1 MENPFIDIEASV
13 GNDNEEEEDG
23 ELDSDFIVDGA
34 IDIDEDDLLSADGT
48 ASPGPSRFTPSAD
61 HTINEQYSA
70 LLERALARG
79 ARKQSPRGGIHE
91 GVADALL
98 GPRPSTARQTWVRI
112 RPMKGM
118 LSVFVGDLALAI
130 RTTQPNLFEYWIVPR
145 TALFKD
151 NEATRPV
158 QALFDSSL
166 AIVAQGEHSVL
177 PTDGQGAHCSYHF
190 QGACYSKR
198 GFFIISGPPTVAILF
213 SSQILPTPREFDT
226 FHHCEALDP
235 AFLSETKYLMARNS
249 ISRGDRVKCIA
260 GELRNLIGVVLECEE
275 ESLKVHFESLDTNY
289 SVMLYEVR
297 KYFRIGDRVIIQ
309 DTGFGE
315 RKGWVISCDENSAWI
330 FEPTTQEELQHSW
343 HDLRFD
349 DTIDSYRVRNLSCS
363 SSFQLQE
370 RHAMRQSPNRVFKKK
385 AVLVTGS
392 HYKGIRG
399 VITDTTIDGY
409 AFVSLALF
417 NHPRKEKIKL
427 SDLQIIVSGKDNDYL
442 VPIVPQPDSDSFI
455 SMLPHPPPL
464 VSASLDSISS
474 SQTPLPSVHS
484 GSLSSAWNPT
494 ASTPLWSLSPGI
506 EHSSTVTRAVSFT
519 SALDIPTWLGD
530 PKLDGTRVKLCLRG
544 DRTRLFE
551 MRTVIND
558 IVTVRDGMKIS
569 EYPLADLDFV
579 RPEGCTDA
587 VVSFAPGELFGK
599 FFRKLSSK
607 DARKRRL
614 EAEIEADAEER
625 SHKKAATTANSN
637 NYSVFEMCS
646 PSKIATEKILHP
658 SCSDATSAYRAV
670 DNTLT
675 NLEGNESG
683 SAGEKSPS
691 SLKNF
696 KISKTP
702 SQTSWTICFNVN
714 IILWSKSP
722 VFVAVVTAL
731 SPVRNA

>member
-1 MENPFIDIEASV
+1 MTEHRITKRRRIDQNPFIDIEASV

-48 ASPGPSRFTPSAD
+48 ASPGPSRFTPPVD

-79 ARKQSPRGGIHE
+79 AKKQSPQGIIHE

-98 GPRPSTARQTWVRI
+98 GPKPSSDRQTWVRI
-112 RPMKGM
+112 RLMKGS

-130 RTTQPNLFEYWIVPR
+130 RTKHPNLFEYWIVPR
-145 TALFKD
+145 TALFKE
-151 NEATRPV
+151 NKATRPV

-166 AIVAQGEHSVL
+166 AIVSEGEHSVE
-177 PTDGQGAHCSYHF
+177 PTGGENTHCSYHF

-198 GFFIISGPPTVAILF
+198 GFFLISGPPTIAISF
-213 SSQILPTPREFDT
+213 SSQVLPTPKEFEI
-226 FHHCEALDP
+226 FSRCEALDP
-235 AFLSETKYLMARNS
+235 TFLLKTKSLMGQNS
-249 ISRGDRVKCIA
+249 IARGDRVKCIA

-275 ESLKVHFESLDTNY
+275 DSLKVHFDSLDIDY
-289 SVMLYEVR
+289 SVMRYEVH

-315 RKGWVISCDENSAWI
+315 RKGWVISCEENSACV
-330 FEPTTQEELQHSW
+330 FDPTTQEEMQHSW
-343 HDLRFD
+343 HKLRFD
-349 DTIDSYRVRNLSCS
+349 DTIDSYRLRNLSRS
-363 SSFQLQE
+363 PSFQLQE
-370 RHAMRQSPNRVFKKK
+370 RHAMRQNLNRVFEKKD
-385 AVLVTGS
+385 VMVTGS

-399 VITDTTIDGY
+399 VVMDTTIDGY

-474 SQTPLPSVHS
+474 SQMPLPSVHS
-484 GSLSSAWNPT
+484 GSLSSAWNPA

-544 DRTRLFE
+544 DRTRLFK

-558 IVTVRDGMKIS
+558 IVTVRDGMKIL

-599 FFRKLSSK
+599 IFRVKEFGPVESVVHIFGQRQT
-607 DARKRRL
+607 RKNTFALR
-614 EAEIEADAEER
+614 
-625 SHKKAATTANSN
+625 
-637 NYSVFEMCS
+637 
-646 PSKIATEKILHP
+646 
-658 SCSDATSAYRAV
+658 TS
-670 DNTLT
+670 TL
-675 NLEGNESG
+675 
-683 SAGEKSPS
+683 
-691 SLKNF
+691 
-696 KISKTP
+696 
-702 SQTSWTICFNVN
+702 
-714 IILWSKSP
+714 
-722 VFVAVVTAL
+722 AVVYPPL
-731 SPVRNA
+731 R

>member
-1 MENPFIDIEASV
+1 MTEHRSIKRRRIDQNPFIDIEASV
-13 GNDNEEEEDG
+13 GDDNDEEEDG
-23 ELDSDFIVDGA
+23 ELDGDFIVDGA
-34 IDIDEDDLLSADGT
+34 IDIDEDDLLSAYGT
-48 ASPGPSRFTPSAD
+48 ASPGPSRFIPPVD

-79 ARKQSPRGGIHE
+79 AKKQSPQGIIHE

-98 GPRPSTARQTWVRI
+98 GPKPSSDRQTWVRI
-112 RPMKGM
+112 RPMKGS

-130 RTTQPNLFEYWIVPR
+130 RTKHPNLFEYWIVPR
-145 TALFKD
+145 TALFKE
-151 NEATRPV
+151 NKATRPV

-166 AIVAQGEHSVL
+166 AIVSEGEHSVE
-177 PTDGQGAHCSYHF
+177 PTGGENAHCSYHF

-198 GFFIISGPPTVAILF
+198 GFFLISGPPTIAISF
-213 SSQILPTPREFDT
+213 SSQVLPTPKEFEI
-226 FHHCEALDP
+226 FSRCEALDP
-235 AFLSETKYLMARNS
+235 TFLLKTKSLMGQNS
-249 ISRGDRVKCIA
+249 IARGDRVKCIA

-275 ESLKVHFESLDTNY
+275 DSLKVHFDSLDIDY
-289 SVMLYEVR
+289 SVMRYEVS
-297 KYFRIGDRVIIQ
+297 G
-309 DTGFGE
+309 
-315 RKGWVISCDENSAWI
+315 KGKAGLSAAKK
-330 FEPTTQEELQHSW
+330 TQPMQHSW
-343 HDLRFD
+343 HNLRFD
-349 DTIDSYRVRNLSCS
+349 DTIDSYRLRNLSRS
-363 SSFQLQE
+363 PSFQLQE
-370 RHAMRQSPNRVFKKK
+370 RHAMRQNPNRVFEKKD
-385 AVLVTGS
+385 VMVTGS
-392 HYKGIRG
+392 HSKGIRG
-399 VITDTTIDGY
+399 VVTDTTIDGY

-484 GSLSSAWNPT
+484 GSLSSAWNPA

-506 EHSSTVTRAVSFT
+506 EHSSMVTRAVSFT

-579 RPEGCTDA
+579 RPEGCKDA

-599 FFRKLSSK
+599 IFRVKEFGPAESVVHIFGQRQT
-607 DARKRRL
+607 RKNTFALR
-614 EAEIEADAEER
+614 
-625 SHKKAATTANSN
+625 
-637 NYSVFEMCS
+637 
-646 PSKIATEKILHP
+646 
-658 SCSDATSAYRAV
+658 TS
-670 DNTLT
+670 TL
-675 NLEGNESG
+675 
-683 SAGEKSPS
+683 
-691 SLKNF
+691 
-696 KISKTP
+696 
-702 SQTSWTICFNVN
+702 
-714 IILWSKSP
+714 
-722 VFVAVVTAL
+722 AVVYPPL
-731 SPVRNA
+731 R